1 MAVQVRYLAVLLLIA
16 SLSAP
21 GRGTFSNSLEC
32 TGACSKDEFRCENGC
47 CITSSLKCDGIPQ
60 CSDKSD
66 EVSCN
71 NIVEKYKNGL
81 PNNTGNFREECA
93 APPVVGPCR
102 AAFIRWN
109 YNMMTKTCIRF
120 TFGGCRGNKNNF
132 MSEKDCYA
140 ACSEYCDAPRQV
152 GKCRAALPRWYF
164 DVQAQAC
171 TKFIYGGCGGNK
183 NNYATQEECQRQCPG
198 TGSLDPR
205 QPLLSHHSRT
215 ALLLAAVLAVMVI
228 LLIGGMVF
236 FFVKV
241 ARRNRE
247 PASTPA
253 WDAKEDREYLIN
265 NAYHI

>member
-1 MAVQVRYLAVLLLIA
+1 MVGYYGISEHLNSENTVHKKDVQTCLTAQQLNLCV
-16 SLSAP
+16 
-21 GRGTFSNSLEC
+21 F
-32 TGACSKDEFRCENGC
+32 
-47 CITSSLKCDGIPQ
+47 
-60 CSDKSD
+60 
-66 EVSCN
+66 
-71 NIVEKYKNGL
+71 
-81 PNNTGNFREECA
+81 
-93 APPVVGPCR
+93 PP
-102 AAFIRWN
+102 
-109 YNMMTKTCIRF
+109 
-120 TFGGCRGNKNNF
+120 
-132 MSEKDCYA
+132 
-140 ACSEYCDAPRQV
+140 EYCDAPRQV